1 MLTAPEICNI
11 YAKFCNKRDPCTC
24 MQKDHISTY
33 ICWHCW
39 WQDNFWHSTS
49 MGRNG
54 ESTNYSQRSN
64 VKKQLTIVILS
75 LVQITKKANCT
86 LGFLHWNLRHCP
98 TVCKQNTYLALIHC
112 WNTEP
117 SSWTPY
123 QGSDK
128 MEQLQQST
136 ACFKARDYRFN
147 TPLHERHEQLC
158 LTFIHMCTRQSR
170 RSCQQCQQIYIYQNL
185 DNSWL
190 SRTKDVRWGNTFC
203 V

>member
-1 MLTAPEICNI
+1 MWLKCVRHPKHAI
-11 YAKFCNKRDPCTC
+11 F
-24 MQKDHISTY
+24 MQNFAISVTPAHVCKKTTY

-64 VKKQLTIVILS
+64 VKKQLTIIILS

-98 TVCKQNTYLALIHC
+98 TACKQNTYLALIHC

-117 SSWTPY
+117 SSWTHTKAVTRWSKFSKAQHASKPGTIGSKHLSMSDMNNCASLSY
-123 QGSDK
+123 ICVQDSQG
-128 MEQLQQST
+128 
-136 ACFKARDYRFN
+136 ARASN
-147 TPLHERHEQLC
+147 A
-158 LTFIHMCTRQSR
+158 SR
-170 RSCQQCQQIYIYQNL
+170 YHNL

-190 SRTKDVRWGNTFC
+190 SRTKDVKWGNTFC